1 MVSDVQVPQRVTD
14 LVKKGQNEM
23 NRTTGRMQGGTTN
36 YIYVN
41 PEASAFMGKQKRIN
55 GGVGIM
61 LTLGVAF
68 AAMTIKLM
76 AEQQRQ
82 IDRLKRGE

>member
-1 MVSDVQVPQRVTD
+1 
-14 LVKKGQNEM
+14 M
-23 NRTTGRMQGGTTN
+23 NRTTGNTTN

-55 GGVGIM
+55 GGVGVM

-68 AAMTIKLM
+68 AAMTITLITK
-76 AEQQRQ
+76 QQRE
-82 IDRLKRGE
+82 IDHLKRGE